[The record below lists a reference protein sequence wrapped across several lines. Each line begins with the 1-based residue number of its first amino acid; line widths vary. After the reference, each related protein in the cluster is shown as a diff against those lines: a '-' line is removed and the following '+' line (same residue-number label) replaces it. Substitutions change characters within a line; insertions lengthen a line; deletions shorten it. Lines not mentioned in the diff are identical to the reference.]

1 MRNTTSDLTPNNFM
15 AKMPSSAE
23 TTATVLYEANLREQ
37 LHRRTLA
44 LVARVESE
52 FHADVC

>member
-15 AKMPSSAE
+15 AKMLSSAE
-23 TTATVLYEANLREQ
+23 TTATVLYETNLREQ
-37 LHRRTLA
+37 LRRTLA